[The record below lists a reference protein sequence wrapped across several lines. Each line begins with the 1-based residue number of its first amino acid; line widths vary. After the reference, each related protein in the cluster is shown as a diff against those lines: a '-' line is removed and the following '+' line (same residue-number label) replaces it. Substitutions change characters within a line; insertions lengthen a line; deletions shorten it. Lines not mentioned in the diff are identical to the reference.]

1 MFFFVANK
9 NFIDMSLTLA
19 AIGGAISLASG
30 IYGAIK
36 SAKEGNQA
44 RSLIA
49 QQRKDNKSW
58 RDSEMSKDYMSRTD
72 TQAVLKKQKEMLDD
86 YYNRADKSSAVTGAT
101 DESKAIAKSA
111 ANKSL
116 ENTMTNIA
124 SGASAYKDSVD
135 QQYRAQ
141 DNALNQQQA
150 QSKMQQS
157 QQVAQAAG
165 QAVSAGLSLAGSGIG
180 AQTPTT
186 GATDNLSGLA
196 KPMGVDA
203 FNKKVNNL
211 TSIG

>member
-1 MFFFVANK
+1 
-9 NFIDMSLTLA
+9 MSLA
-19 AIGGAISLASG
+19 AIGAIASVASG
-30 IYGAIK
+30 IYGAIN
-36 SAKEGNQA
+36 SAVKGNQSRA
-44 RSLIA
+44 LIA

-72 TQAVLKKQKEMLDD
+72 TQAVLKKQKEMLDE
-86 YYNRADKSSAVTGAT
+86 YYNRADKTSAITGAT
-101 DESKAIAKSA
+101 DESKAIAKAA

-124 SGASAYKDSVD
+124 GSASAYKDSVD

-150 QSKMQQS
+150 QSKMNES
-157 QQVAQAAG
+157 AQVAQAAG

-180 AQTPTT
+180 AQTSNPS
-186 GATDNLSGLA
+186 GAINNLA
-196 KPMGVDA
+196 KPMGTDA

-211 TSIG
+211 TTIG

>member
-1 MFFFVANK
+1 
-9 NFIDMSLTLA
+9 MSLTLA

-30 IYGAIK
+30 IYGAVS
-36 SAKEGNQA
+36 SAVKGNQA
-44 RSLIA
+44 RRLIA

-58 RDSEMSKDYMSRTD
+58 RDSEMNKDYMSRTD
-72 TQAVLKKQKEMLDD
+72 TQAMLKKQKEMLDD

-101 DESKAIAKSA
+101 DESRAIAKSA

-124 SGASAYKDSVD
+124 SNASAYKDSVE

-141 DNALNQQQA
+141 DSALNQQQV

-157 QQVAQAAG
+157 QQIAQAAG
-165 QAVSAGLSLAGSGIG
+165 QAVSAGLSLAGAGIG
-180 AQTPTT
+180 TPTSA
-186 GATDNLSGLA
+186 GASNLEGLA

-211 TSIG
+211 TTIG